1 MKRRIAV
8 LLLFVLIAVGLYAA
22 DARERLAGQAAE
34 QWLALIDAG
43 KYPES
48 WQDTSTYMQ
57 KAVAKKRWQ
66 EILTATRKPL
76 GTLEK
81 RKLKSA
87 KYQTT
92 LPGAPDGQYVVLV
105 FDTSFQ
111 NKKEAVETV
120 TMQLELDGAWKP
132 SGYFIR

>member
-8 LLLFVLIAVGLYAA
+8 LSLFVLIAVGLYAA
-22 DARERLAGQAAE
+22 DARERLASQAAE
-34 QWLALIDAG
+34 QWLALIDVG

-66 EILTATRKPL
+66 EILTSTRKPL

-81 RKLKSA
+81 RKLKNA
-87 KYQTT
+87 RYQTT
-92 LPGAPDGQYVVLV
+92 LPGAPDGQYVVCV

-120 TMQLELDGAWKP
+120 TMQLEMDGDWKP

>member
-1 MKRRIAV
+1 M
-8 LLLFVLIAVGLYAA
+8 
-22 DARERLAGQAAE
+22 AGNPDGHTQAP
-34 QWLALIDAG
+34 G
-43 KYPES
+43 NP
-48 WQDTSTYMQ
+48 
-57 KAVAKKRWQ
+57 
-66 EILTATRKPL
+66 
-76 GTLEK
+76 GK
-81 RKLKSA
+81 RKLKTA

-120 TMQLELDGAWKP
+120 TMQLEMDGAWKP